1 VLDEIERIFDVD
13 AEIANRALDLGVSEQ
28 DLNRSEIAS
37 GLVNDR
43 HLRPPQRMRA
53 VILAPK
59 ADGCYPL
66 VHEPG
71 KLPSADVFRSIS
83 SARKD
88 IIIERATS
96 AFQPVPEAGSGS
108 VEQFELN
115 WPVRLLLHD
124 RRPCPHP
131 ATTDEFAN
139 PNFRDVAAA
148 QLAIDGEVEQSTVT
162 QPSFPFKPEPYR
174 PYLLRL
180 QRVFS
185 PHHMAG
191 VPRPTLPRR
200 WVELRMSPL
209 FPPCGRIGR
218 PRCAPKESC
227 LGHWRR
233 S

>member
-1 VLDEIERIFDVD
+1 MIRRMQAPRFNLIECRLQPLVDRIASARLWVGAGPPGRRARLGRPRHSDFGVLGEIEHIFDVD

-37 GLVNDR
+37 GLVNYR

-96 AFQPVPEAGSGS
+96 AFQPVLEAGSGGS
-108 VEQFELN
+108 SSAA
-115 WPVRLLLHD
+115 
-124 RRPCPHP
+124 RP
-131 ATTDEFAN
+131 
-139 PNFRDVAAA
+139 
-148 QLAIDGEVEQSTVT
+148 
-162 QPSFPFKPEPYR
+162 
-174 PYLLRL
+174 
-180 QRVFS
+180 
-185 PHHMAG
+185 
-191 VPRPTLPRR
+191 
-200 WVELRMSPL
+200 SPL
-209 FPPCGRIGR
+209 P
-218 PRCAPKESC
+218 AP
-227 LGHWRR
+227 GHH
-233 S
+233 

>member
-1 VLDEIERIFDVD
+1 VYARWLAVTETCSVSDRNMIDPDFLREVPARVD
-13 AEIANRALDLGVSEQ
+13 D
-28 DLNRSEIAS
+28 
-37 GLVNDR
+37 
-43 HLRPPQRMRA
+43 P
-53 VILAPK
+53 
-59 ADGCYPL
+59 AD
-66 VHEPG
+66 
-71 KLPSADVFRSIS
+71 
-83 SARKD
+83 ARKD

-96 AFQPVPEAGSGS
+96 AFQPVLKAGSGS

-139 PNFRDVAAA
+139 PNFHDVAAA

-180 QRVFS
+180 QRAFR

-200 WVELRMSPL
+200 WVELRMSHCSL
-209 FPPCGRIGR
+209 HRAGLAGRDVR
-218 PRCAPKESC
+218 PKKVAWDTGDVPESDRNGWEST
-227 LGHWRR
+227 LGGFLPVHFSAGMCRLC
-233 S
+233 